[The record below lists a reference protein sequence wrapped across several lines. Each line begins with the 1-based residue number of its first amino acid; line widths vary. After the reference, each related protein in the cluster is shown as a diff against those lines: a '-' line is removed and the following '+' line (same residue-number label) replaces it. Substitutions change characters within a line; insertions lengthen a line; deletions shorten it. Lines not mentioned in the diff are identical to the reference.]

1 MSTLTVLKS
10 CRYNQIEGVA
20 LSAVLQG
27 LLLSAPATLLLKVHG
42 NVHILSHPAVAVA
55 FAVTA
60 SVLYALLVQYL
71 GFRFPDA
78 FRDTYEPLFYD
89 PGLPV
94 SGKVRRWITRRGAF
108 RQVAGNAILL
118 MLMVVFVLRA
128 A

>member
-1 MSTLTVLKS
+1 MSTLTALKS
-10 CRYNQIEGVA
+10 RHYNQLEGVA

-27 LLLSAPATLLLKVHG
+27 LLLCAPATLLLKVHG
-42 NVHILSHPAVAVA
+42 NVHILSHLPVAVA
-55 FAVTA
+55 FAVIA

-89 PGLPV
+89 PGLSV
-94 SGKVRRWITRRGAF
+94 SGQVRRWITRRRAF

>member
-1 MSTLTVLKS
+1 MTTLTALKS
-10 CRYNQIEGVA
+10 RHYNQPEGVA

-27 LLLSAPATLLLKVHG
+27 LLLCAPATLLLKVHG
-42 NVHILSHPAVAVA
+42 NVHIFSHLPVAVA
-55 FAVTA
+55 FAVIA

-94 SGKVRRWITRRGAF
+94 SGKVRRWITRRRAF